1 MYGVSSLCG
10 CACRATTTLARV
22 RLTSS
27 VLAVANINSS
37 RVHGRHALHKRTLF
51 NNTSA
56 HTMLSADRDI
66 FMLKHHTFTTY
77 RNLHCTTPA
86 SETTSD
92 AQQPVAPSS
101 KWLTIPNALTVSRI
115 CLSPYL
121 GYLVLSHN
129 YPWALGLFILAGG
142 TDSLDGWIARNVP
155 GQASV
160 IGSYIDPVADK
171 ILISV
176 LTFSLTMVDMIPVWL
191 CGMIILRDVLI
202 VLTSSHFHYKHIPP
216 PKTLRKFLDFER
228 SPVKMEPTQI
238 SKYNTFLQ
246 LGLVTASIAAPIF
259 SFNDHFLLHSYWYL
273 VAVTTVVS
281 GCSYFVKDK
290 SAYIR

>member
-1 MYGVSSLCG
+1 MYRMLSSLSLCG
-10 CACRATTTLARV
+10 CTATTTLARA
-22 RLTSS
+22 RPTSL
-27 VLAVANINSS
+27 VLAVAKTNFFC
-37 RVHGRHALHKRTLF
+37 GYDQHAFHKRTLF
-51 NNTSA
+51 NDTSP
-56 HTMLSADRDI
+56 HKMLLAGRN
-66 FMLKHHTFTTY
+66 FNLLKHHPITTY
-77 RNLHCTTPA
+77 SPLLYTSA
-86 SETTSD
+86 SETTSNT
-92 AQQPVAPSS
+92 QPLDQSS
-101 KWLTIPNALTVSRI
+101 KWLTIPNALTMSRI
-115 CLSPYL
+115 CLAPYL

-129 YPWALGLFILAGG
+129 YPWALGLFILAGA

-216 PKTLRKFLDFER
+216 PKTLSKFLDFES

-246 LGLVTASIAAPIF
+246 LGLVTASIGAPIF
-259 SFNDHFLLHSYWYL
+259 SLSDHYLLQSYWYL